1 MNKKAY
7 IAPAIT
13 VVNVECNQMLANSTL
28 SADGGTNAEIT
39 VGGNLTESS
48 RATKAKAGTAATGAN
63 KLPS

>member
-28 SADGGTNAEIT
+28 SADGGANAEIT
-39 VGGNLTESS
+39 VGGEFNASFQSNKNEGWNSS
-48 RATKAKAGTAATGAN
+48 DW
-63 KLPS
+63 SE

>member
-28 SADGGTNAEIT
+28 SGDGGSNSDVT
-39 VGGNLTESS
+39 VGGDFDGKFQS
-48 RATKAKAGTAATGAN
+48 N
-63 KLPS
+63 KGEGWNSTDWSE